1 MFEDTPILYIENI
14 NSNNNMYIL
23 WHYLLAIF

>member
-14 NSNNNMYIL
+14 NGNNNMYIL
-23 WHYLLAIF
+23 WHYLLAIL